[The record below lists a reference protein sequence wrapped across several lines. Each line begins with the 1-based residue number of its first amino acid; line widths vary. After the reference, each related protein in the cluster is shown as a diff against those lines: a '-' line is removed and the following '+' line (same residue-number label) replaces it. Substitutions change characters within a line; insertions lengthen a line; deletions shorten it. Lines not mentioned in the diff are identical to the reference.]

1 MNIFVTGATGFIGKN
16 LSLRLANEGHIV
28 HALYRDIKKTK
39 GLDHEN
45 IKLFQGDILDKKS
58 LLNGM
63 KGCAMVFHTAAFTS
77 VWAKKPS
84 TIETLNVNGTSNVL
98 ETAVELSVDRIVYT
112 STAGIFGPSG
122 DSITDETKPYPSTF
136 FTRYEETKA
145 KIEQIIIPQFLK
157 LGLNVVIVNPTRIYG
172 PGPLNDANSVS
183 KIIKNHLEDKIGLVP
198 SNGTS
203 IGNYTYIDD
212 VAEGHILAMKK
223 GKTGE
228 RYILGGDN
236 IAFIDLMR
244 LVARESGQK
253 SRLIRIPV
261 FVMFLI
267 AWILVITAKITG
279 IKPMIIP
286 GLVKKF
292 IPDWRVSSEK
302 AKKELGYNPVGI
314 EHGIKKTIEWLR
326 KEYHL

>member
-1 MNIFVTGATGFIGKN
+1 
-16 LSLRLANEGHIV
+16 
-28 HALYRDIKKTK
+28 
-39 GLDHEN
+39 
-45 IKLFQGDILDKKS
+45 
-58 LLNGM
+58 
-63 KGCAMVFHTAAFTS
+63 
-77 VWAKKPS
+77 
-84 TIETLNVNGTSNVL
+84 
-98 ETAVELSVDRIVYT
+98 
-112 STAGIFGPSG
+112 
-122 DSITDETKPYPSTF
+122 
-136 FTRYEETKA
+136 
-145 KIEQIIIPQFLK
+145 
-157 LGLNVVIVNPTRIYG
+157 
-172 PGPLNDANSVS
+172 LNDANSVS

-198 SNGTS
+198 SDGKS

-212 VAEGHILAMKK
+212 AAEGHILAMKK

-244 LVARESGQK
+244 LVARVSGQK